1 MKKKL
6 IIFMPFI
13 QYGGVEKNLFL
24 ISNYLSKSV
33 NNIFLIT
40 SNTTLKKKINKRIKI
55 INPKIFN
62 NNKNKLTSYFLCL
75 IILIKILIK
84 EKNYLVFSFQAN
96 IYCALICVLL
106 NVNII
111 IRSNTSPIGWSH
123 SSLKKR
129 IYKIIIS
136 KVDNI
141 ILNSK
146 EFKKQFKELL
156 NLKSVCIYNPLDI
169 KKIKKKSREKLIFP
183 FFNTNRKTIKI
194 LTVGRLTEQKDH
206 LTILKACNKLLGKIN
221 FKLLIIGSGEKKL
234 ELLNFIKENKLSD
247 KVKIIDFKNNVYKY
261 IKNSDLV
268 ILSSKYEGLPNIL
281 LESIYLNKPIIS
293 TNCPTGPKEILLN
306 GKGGELFKIHNHNQ
320 LAYKIYKFYKNPSKL
335 NHKKKIAFKHLNR
348 FDYKKNLEKYKKII
362 FSYL

>member
-13 QYGGVEKNLFL
+13 HYGGVEKNLFL
-24 ISNYLSKSV
+24 IANYLSKSV

-40 SNTTLKKKINKRIKI
+40 SNTNLKKKINKKIKI

-62 NNKNKLTSYFLCL
+62 NNKNKFLSYFLCL
-75 IILIKILIK
+75 MILIKILIK

-96 IYCALICVLL
+96 IYCAFICILF

-111 IRSNTSPIGWSH
+111 IRSNTSPIGWDH
-123 SSLKKR
+123 SLLKKK
-129 IYKIIIS
+129 IYQIIIG
-136 KVDNI
+136 KVDKI
-141 ILNSK
+141 ILNSR
-146 EFKKQFKELL
+146 EFKKQFTKLL
-156 NLKSVCIYNPLDI
+156 NLKSVCIYNPLDV
-169 KKIKKKSREKLIFP
+169 KKIKYKSREKLIFP
-183 FFNTNRKTIKI
+183 FFKTNKKTIKI
-194 LTVGRLTEQKDH
+194 LTSGRLTEQKDH
-206 LTILKACNKLLGKIN
+206 LTILKACNELIGKIK

-234 ELLNFIKENKLSD
+234 ELQNFIRTNKLSD
-247 KVKIIDFKNNVYKY
+247 VIKIIDFKNNVYKY
-261 IKNSDLV
+261 IKISDLI

-306 GKGGELFKIHNHNQ
+306 GKGGELFKIHDHNQ
-320 LAYKIYKFYKNPSKL
+320 LADKIYKFYENPRKF
-335 NHKKKIAFKHLNR
+335 NQKKKIAFKHLNR